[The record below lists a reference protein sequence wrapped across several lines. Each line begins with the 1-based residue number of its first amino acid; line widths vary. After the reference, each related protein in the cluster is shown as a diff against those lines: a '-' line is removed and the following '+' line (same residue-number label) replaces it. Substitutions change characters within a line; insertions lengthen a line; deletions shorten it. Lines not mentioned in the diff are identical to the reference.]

1 MDKETP
7 EITRTPEITQIE
19 LTQDLLN
26 EIAKY
31 ISLKYDF
38 NIIKVKKN
46 YVTICTTE
54 LINEIQL
61 NIQICYKNDKINMD
75 DLINMISYNID
86 TILKDKQKIIMINQC
101 ANKLNIHI
109 SYVLYESIRN
119 QLDYSI
125 QFKYENMIFT
135 MNMETIDD
143 MSNLITVFNRGI
155 YIYEYLLQFIKLY
168 ITDVYYTQHPLQLE
182 INTKDCK
189 AINGCGS
196 LDPHTLSVESPFVN
210 TKVKKDKI
218 TIYIPSDKKDLHEIL
233 KHYMSLINLRLQIH
247 ETVF

>member
-1 MDKETP
+1 MNKETQTP

-26 EIAKY
+26 EVAKY
-31 ISLKYDF
+31 ISLKYNF
-38 NIIKVKKN
+38 NIIKIRKN

-109 SYVLYESIRN
+109 QYIVYGYIDKL
-119 QLDYSI
+119 LDYSI
-125 QFKYENMIFT
+125 QFKYENMIFM

-155 YIYEYLLQFIKLY
+155 YIYNYLLQFIEL
-168 ITDVYYTQHPLQLE
+168 TDVYYTQQPLQLG

-196 LDPHTLSVESPFVN
+196 LDAYALCTESPFVN
-210 TKVKKDKI
+210 LKVKEDKI
-218 TIYIPSDKKDLHEIL
+218 TIYIPSDKKYLYEIL
-233 KHYMSLINLRLQIH
+233 EHYMLLINVRLQIH

>member
-26 EIAKY
+26 EVAKY
-31 ISLKYDF
+31 ISLKYNF
-38 NIIKVKKN
+38 NIIKIRKN

-109 SYVLYESIRN
+109 QYIVYGYIDKL
-119 QLDYSI
+119 LDYSI
-125 QFKYENMIFT
+125 QFKYENMIFM

-155 YIYEYLLQFIKLY
+155 YIYNYLLQFIEL
-168 ITDVYYTQHPLQLE
+168 TDVYYTQQPLQLG

-196 LDPHTLSVESPFVN
+196 LDAYALCTESPFVN
-210 TKVKKDKI
+210 LKVKEDKI
-218 TIYIPSDKKDLHEIL
+218 TIYIPSDKKYLYEIL
-233 KHYMSLINLRLQIH
+233 EHYMLLINVRLQIH

>member
-109 SYVLYESIRN
+109 QYIVYGYIDKL
-119 QLDYSI
+119 LDYSI
-125 QFKYENMIFT
+125 QFKYENMIFM

-155 YIYEYLLQFIKLY
+155 YIYNYLLQFIEL
-168 ITDVYYTQHPLQLE
+168 TDVYYTQQPLQLG

-196 LDPHTLSVESPFVN
+196 LDAYALCTESPFVN
-210 TKVKKDKI
+210 LKVKEDKI
-218 TIYIPSDKKDLHEIL
+218 TIYIPSDKKYLYEIL
-233 KHYMSLINLRLQIH
+233 EHYMLLINVRLQIH